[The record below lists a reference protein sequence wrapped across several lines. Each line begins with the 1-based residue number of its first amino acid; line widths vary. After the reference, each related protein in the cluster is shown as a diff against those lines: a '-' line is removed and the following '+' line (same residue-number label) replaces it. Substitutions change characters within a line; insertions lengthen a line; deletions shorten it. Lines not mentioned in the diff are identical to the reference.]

1 MRNPIRFA
9 PFAVGLALLTA
20 GCGGASDE
28 VGGQATAASGGG
40 TELALV
46 AYSTPEVVY
55 DELIPAFAKTEA
67 GGGVTVKT
75 SFGASGDQSRAVEA
89 GQKADVVS
97 FSVEPDVTRLEKAG
111 LVEKGAAQLVSTSQV
126 VFIVREGNPKGIR
139 TWDDLLK
146 DGVEVITPNPF
157 TSGAAKWN
165 LLAAY
170 GNEQSGRGLPYV
182 TKLISD
188 HVEVQPKSG
197 REALQAFLDGQGDV
211 LLSYE
216 YEAVTAKKKGE
227 TGIETVVPDDTIRI
241 EIPSRRRR
249 TPHPRRG
256 SSSTTSAPTRARGS
270 SRGGATARPTTRPGP
285 SRSTTSGA
293 GARSTTASSTP
304 RRASSRSSSRSRR
317 WRSPPSRGGAARL
330 GSPSRAASRSGSPP
344 SG

>member
-46 AYSTPEVVY
+46 AYSTPEVVF
-55 DELIPAFAKTEA
+55 DELIPAFAKTEV

-170 GNEQSGRGLPYV
+170 GNEQSGRGLSYV
-182 TKLISD
+182 TELISD

-241 EIPSRRRR
+241 EILI
-249 TPHPRRG
+249 
-256 SSSTTSAPTRARGS
+256 APTKDA
-270 SRGGATARPTTRPGP
+270 
-285 SRSTTSGA
+285 
-293 GARSTTASSTP
+293 
-304 RRASSRSSSRSRR
+304 
-317 WRSPPSRGGAARL
+317 PPAARQFIDYVRSDEGQRFFAGWGYGAPDDTPGTFTIDDL
-330 GSPSRAASRSGSPP
+330 GGWGEVNDRIFDPEAGELAKLIPQS
-344 SG
+344 